1 MTRYL
6 SMLCLSVIFLAVLG
20 RETYGE
26 QASPPAPDTSMGH
39 PYIVVAQ
46 EDFSAGYGRIRKELC
61 IASEAESFTA
71 RAHTAIR
78 AALDLQQKTGA
89 DYVQVA
95 ITPIADIGCNDYFTA
110 IAEYSPDGRGVTG
123 ETKHQY
129 WQVKATDIVLD
140 IEERLVLKAWQEA
153 KPDFE
158 TDGDVDIERMKHY
171 LAGQLNLSP
180 DEVEKYWLKSVEM
193 GMTLRQYRVG
203 GKTHRQ

>member
-6 SMLCLSVIFLAVLG
+6 FMLCLSVIFLAGLG
-20 RETYGE
+20 RETFGE
-26 QASPPAPDTSMGH
+26 QPSPPLPDTAEAH

-46 EDFSAGYGRIRKELC
+46 EDFSAGYGRTRKDLC

-78 AALDLQQKTGA
+78 AAVDLQQKTGA

-95 ITPIADIGCNDYFTA
+95 ITPIADIGCDDYFTA
-110 IAEYSPDGRGVTG
+110 IAEYSPDGGGVTG

-129 WQVKATDIVLD
+129 WQIKATDIVLD

-158 TDGDVDIERMKHY
+158 AGGEVDIERMKRH
-171 LAGQLNLSP
+171 LARQLNLSP
-180 DEVEKYWLKSVEM
+180 DEVEEYWLKSVEM
-193 GMTLRQYRVG
+193 GMTLRQYRVQED
-203 GKTHRQ
+203 TRRP

>member
-1 MTRYL
+1 MTRYFFT
-6 SMLCLSVIFLAVLG
+6 LCLAVIFLAVLG
-20 RETYGE
+20 GETIAE
-26 QASPPAPDTSMGH
+26 QASPHLPDTSRAY
-39 PYIVVAQ
+39 PYLVVAQ

-61 IASEAESFTA
+61 IASDAESFTA
-71 RAHTAIR
+71 RAQTAIR
-78 AALDLQQKTGA
+78 AAVDLQQKTGA

-95 ITPIADIGCNDYFTA
+95 ITPIADIGCHDYFTA
-110 IAEYSPDGRGVTG
+110 IAEYSPDGGGVTG

-158 TDGDVDIERMKHY
+158 TGGEVDIERMKQY

-180 DEVEKYWLKSVEM
+180 DEVEEYWLKSVEM
-193 GMTLRQYRVG
+193 GITLRQYRV
-203 GKTHRQ
+203 KEETQRP

>member
-6 SMLCLSVIFLAVLG
+6 SMLCLSVIFLAFSG
-20 RETYGE
+20 REAFGE
-26 QASPPAPDTSMGH
+26 QASSPLPDTAEAH
-39 PYIVVAQ
+39 PYIVVGQ
-46 EDFSAGYGRIRKELC
+46 EDFSAGYGRIRKGLC
-61 IASEAESFTA
+61 IASDAESFTA

-78 AALDLQQKTGA
+78 AALDLQQSTGA

-110 IAEYSPDGRGVTG
+110 IAEYSPDGGGVAG
-123 ETKHQY
+123 ETKNHY

-158 TDGDVDIERMKHY
+158 TDGEVDIERMKHY

-180 DEVEKYWLKSVEM
+180 DEVEEYWLKSVEM
-193 GMTLRQYRVG
+193 GITLRQYRVEDDA
-203 GKTHRQ
+203 HRP